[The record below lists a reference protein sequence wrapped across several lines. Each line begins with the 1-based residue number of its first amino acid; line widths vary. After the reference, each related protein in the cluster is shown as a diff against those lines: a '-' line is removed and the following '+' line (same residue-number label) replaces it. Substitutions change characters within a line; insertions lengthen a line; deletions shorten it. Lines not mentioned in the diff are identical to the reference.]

1 MPNIKINVKFL
12 YSGDEILVY
21 KLEFD
26 LIDFLYDLS
35 FEQRD
40 NGLLVYFECLYLHLC
55 EILTLERFSVGECM
69 FKLGVVFLC

>member
-35 FEQRD
+35 F
-40 NGLLVYFECLYLHLC
+40 
-55 EILTLERFSVGECM
+55 
-69 FKLGVVFLC
+69 